1 MSGFSVFFVTAGKEE
16 EAARIGR
23 TLVEE
28 KLVACV
34 NIVPRIRS
42 IYSWKGDVCDDEEVL
57 LIMKSRS
64 SLFPSVRDRVRQLHS
79 YEVPEIIAFP
89 IARGLPE
96 YLDWIL
102 ENTRE

>member
-1 MSGFSVFFVTAGKEE
+1 MTGYSVFFVTAGKEE
-16 EAARIGR
+16 EASRIGR

-28 KLVACV
+28 KLAACV
-34 NIVPRIRS
+34 NIIPRIRS
-42 IYSWKGDVCDDEEVL
+42 IYSWKGEVCDEEEYL

-64 SLFPSVRDRVRQLHS
+64 SLFPAIRDRVRELHS

-89 IARGLPE
+89 IDQGLPE

-102 ENTRE
+102 ENTRD